1 MRKSYDFALS
11 HDFLIYFKLGSYHFQ
26 NSRHSCFIFSI
37 FFLRGQLF
45 HIFHILPE
53 RSRSCPVNELPITM
67 HVGLPIER
75 FGNLSLQG
83 NENPPRQTWGIW
95 GGPAGGG
102 ILGMCFGYLGIG
114 RGGGLEIL
122 GYGDFQLLPA
132 PLLSLNSWNQSGAR
146 YLIHG
151 IRYLVTDHIQVWR
164 THDICH

>member
-11 HDFLIYFKLGSYHFQ
+11 HDFLIYYKLGSYHFQ

-67 HVGLPIER
+67 HVSLPMER
-75 FGNLSLQG
+75 FGNPSLQG

-102 ILGMCFGYLGIG
+102 ILGMCFGYLGY
-114 RGGGLEIL
+114 REGGGL
-122 GYGDFQLLPA
+122 GDT
-132 PLLSLNSWNQSGAR
+132 R
-146 YLIHG
+146 
-151 IRYLVTDHIQVWR
+151 VWR
-164 THDICH
+164 FPVIAGASSLTKQLEPVGCQVPDTWYQVPGHRSHSGLANT